1 MPNEQD
7 PIVQNWYQFLDKG
20 QKFKVVAVDED
31 SGYIEIQHYDG
42 DVEEIDMDVWDEL
55 DIELIEPP
63 EDWSGPV
70 DYVERDD
77 MGYTETGMSQ
87 EDWSTSLREVYSKE
101 ESLGGEDLDELD
113 EWGEGFPN
121 EEPWEDED

>member
-1 MPNEQD
+1 MPNEQE

-42 DVEEIDMDVWDEL
+42 DVEEIDRELWDEL

-63 EDWSGPV
+63 EDWTGPV

-87 EDWSTSLREVYSKE
+87 EDWSASLREVYSKE

-113 EWGEGFPN
+113 EWGEGFPK
-121 EEPWEDED
+121 EEPWEGED

>member
-1 MPNEQD
+1 MPNEQA

-20 QKFKVVAVDED
+20 QNFRVVAVDED

-63 EDWSGPV
+63 EDWTGPV

-87 EDWSTSLREVYSKE
+87 KDWSASLREVYNKE

-113 EWGEGFPN
+113 EWGEGFQK
-121 EEPWEDED
+121 EEPWGGED

>member
-42 DVEEIDMDVWDEL
+42 DVEEIEMDVWDEL
-55 DIELIEPP
+55 DIEFIEPP
-63 EDWSGPV
+63 EDWTGPV

-77 MGYTETGMSQ
+77 MGYTETGMSR
-87 EDWSTSLREVYSKE
+87 EDWSASLREVYNKE
-101 ESLGGEDLDELD
+101 ESLGEEDLDELD
-113 EWGEGFPN
+113 EWGEGFPK
-121 EEPWEDED
+121 EEPWEGED

>member
-20 QKFKVVAVDED
+20 QNFRVVAVDED

-42 DVEEIDMDVWDEL
+42 DVEEIEMDIWDEL
-55 DIELIEPP
+55 DIEFIEPP
-63 EDWSGPV
+63 EDWTGPV

-77 MGYTETGMSQ
+77 MGYTETGMSR
-87 EDWSTSLREVYSKE
+87 EDWSASLREVYNKE
-101 ESLGGEDLDELD
+101 ESLGGEGLDESD
-113 EWGEGFPN
+113 EWGEGLPK
-121 EEPWEDED
+121 EEPWEGED

>member
-20 QKFKVVAVDED
+20 QIFRVVAVDED

-63 EDWSGPV
+63 EDWTGPV

-77 MGYTETGMSQ
+77 MGYTETGMSR
-87 EDWSTSLREVYSKE
+87 EDWSGSLREVYNKE

-113 EWGEGFPN
+113 EWGEGFPK
-121 EEPWEDED
+121 EEPWEGED

>member
-1 MPNEQD
+1 MLNEQD

-31 SGYIEIQHYDG
+31 SGNIEIQHFDG
-42 DVEEIDMDVWDEL
+42 GVEEIDMDAWDEL

-63 EDWSGPV
+63 EDWTGPV

-77 MGYTETGMSQ
+77 LGYTETGMSR
-87 EDWSTSLREVYSKE
+87 EDWSSSTREVNNKE
-101 ESLGGEDLDELD
+101 ESLGGEDPDELD
-113 EWGEGFPN
+113 EWGEGSPK
-121 EEPWEDED
+121 EEPWEEEN